1 MRNILYLF
9 FFTTLTFPSFADK
22 IVTIRMSYIIKNSS
36 EFNSIINEIEN
47 IKKNYFE
54 ELKNEEIILEKRK
67 NEIEGS
73 KSILNNEEFNKL
85 VQAFNNDTALYQKK
99 IDEYEKYL
107 NYNIDQNKDILL
119 NKISQLVGKFAEE
132 NKVDLV
138 INEDQYYIASSKLD
152 ISEIILNQLND
163 EILNLKI
170 FEK

>member
-1 MRNILYLF
+1 
-9 FFTTLTFPSFADK
+9 
-22 IVTIRMSYIIKNSS
+22 
-36 EFNSIINEIEN
+36 
-47 IKKNYFE
+47 
-54 ELKNEEIILEKRK
+54 
-67 NEIEGS
+67 